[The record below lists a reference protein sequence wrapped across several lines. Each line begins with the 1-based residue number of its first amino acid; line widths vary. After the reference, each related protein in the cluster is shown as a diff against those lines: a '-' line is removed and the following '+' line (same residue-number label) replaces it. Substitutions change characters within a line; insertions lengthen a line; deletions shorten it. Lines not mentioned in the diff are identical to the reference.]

1 MFFLCFLFSL
11 NPGESISY
19 IKDQGCERSAEGVGA
34 SRMAS
39 LPPPLTPKRGA
50 EGVGP
55 MVCPICEP
63 TEHDVIDL
71 IGMGKLRKTTS
82 GRDIACLCKSK
93 VTPLGAK
100 SVSFLDLANL
110 HRATSQPDLP
120 PPPAEENIY
129 STAEGNSDDDMGEDT
144 EEGTYANLTP
154 PSLMQEESR
163 KRKKVSPALDL
174 APDPNVGA
182 MASMWN
188 VVSGLRLWGET
199 ARVNV
204 EKKKKIDL
212 GCFHELASSLTTACA
227 KMEAREAF
235 LMGRLSERAEVRE
248 AVVEE
253 VEKAMRKMERLFKEK
268 RDVDQR
274 PTFAEVAKPKV
285 AFPHLRVQTRSREN
299 VVVRRRNGWSS

>member
-1 MFFLCFLFSL
+1 MFLFRVFVFFLCFLFSL

-19 IKDQGCERSAEGVGA
+19 IKDQGCVRSAEGVGA

-71 IGMGKLRKTTS
+71 IGMGKLRKTIS

-120 PPPAEENIY
+120 PPRLRRRT
-129 STAEGNSDDDMGEDT
+129 STAQRRVT
-144 EEGTYANLTP
+144 
-154 PSLMQEESR
+154 LMTR
-163 KRKKVSPALDL
+163 W
-174 APDPNVGA
+174 A
-182 MASMWN
+182 MIQ
-188 VVSGLRLWGET
+188 R
-199 ARVNV
+199 R
-204 EKKKKIDL
+204 
-212 GCFHELASSLTTACA
+212 
-227 KMEAREAF
+227 
-235 LMGRLSERAEVRE
+235 
-248 AVVEE
+248 
-253 VEKAMRKMERLFKEK
+253 
-268 RDVDQR
+268 R
-274 PTFAEVAKPKV
+274 PT
-285 AFPHLRVQTRSREN
+285 LI
-299 VVVRRRNGWSS
+299 